1 MKKFLLCIIILFSA
15 KVFSQTDSIYKTDNV
30 FYISYL
36 DYNKESE
43 KSEDLRLIH
52 IDSTSLTFEKII
64 YGQNSNMNKY
74 VSKKVTFDRINQFG
88 YKAGP
93 SKGSIIGTGALVGF
107 GLGFILGAIEGKF
120 NPVGDGSRKPEFAD
134 HIGTGFLFGV
144 VLAIPTTLIATIIS
158 IPVKEY
164 EVVDISKY
172 ERAKKFEIIKRLIKT
187 GVKENE

>member
-1 MKKFLLCIIILFSA
+1 MKKIFLLLFILFPIKA
-15 KVFSQTDSIYKTDNV
+15 FSQSDSTYKTEKI

-36 DYNKESE
+36 NYDKETE
-43 KSEDLRLIH
+43 KLEDVRLTA
-52 IDSTSLTFEKII
+52 IDSNSLTFERVI

-74 VSKKVTFDRINQFG
+74 VSKKIIFDRIDKFG

-93 SKGSIIGTGALVGF
+93 SKGSIIGTGALIGF

-144 VLAIPTTLIATIIS
+144 ALAIPTTLIGVIVS

-164 EVVDISKY
+164 ELLDISKY
-172 ERAKKFEIIKRLIKT
+172 DRAKKFEIIKRLIKT
-187 GVKENE
+187 GVKENI